1 MNINRGT
8 VIIHQCD
15 AMNDI
20 TNDNGWENIMV
31 AVALNHDTWE
41 VVDADVSESLLI
53 KRLQRDGWTV
63 LHEDEA
69 FVLQETAPEGDLVW
83 RRHRWVRKV

>member
-15 AMNDI
+15 AMNDV
-20 TNDNGWENIMV
+20 TNDTGWQHIMV
-31 AVALNHDTWE
+31 VVALNHDTWE

-53 KRLQRDGWTV
+53 KRLQRDGWNV
-63 LHEDEA
+63 LHEDEE
-69 FVLQETAPEGDLVW
+69 FVFNQ
-83 RRHRWVRKV
+83 RWVRKV

>member
-20 TNDNGWENIMV
+20 TNDTGWQYITV
-31 AVALNHDTWE
+31 VVALNHDTWE
-41 VVDADVSESLLI
+41 VVDADVSETLLI
-53 KRLQRDGWTV
+53 KRLERDGWTV

-83 RRHRWVRKV
+83 RRRWVRTD